1 MNEASTQD
9 ILRHVCSRLR
19 ARGATNRE
27 LDSILDAADQFNSEC
42 DARIDAIQSS
52 LGSSEFNIEQNQ
64 TIERNMQA
72 LARAKQ
78 LAIKGFDSNN
88 DPNELFEVVK
98 GHVKGLSEQ
107 MRSLAVGGYDDHG
120 LSDEGDALLK
130 YMDSF
135 GSDEIA
141 HCWLAK

>member
-42 DARIDAIQSS
+42 DARIDVIQSS

-64 TIERNMQA
+64 TIDRNMKA

-78 LAIKGFDSNN
+78 LAIKGIDSNDDAN
-88 DPNELFEVVK
+88 ALFEVVK
-98 GHVKGLSEQ
+98 EHVKNLSEA

-120 LSDEGDALLK
+120 LSDEGDALVK

-135 GSDEIA
+135 GTDEIA
-141 HCWLAK
+141 HCWLAQ